1 MHIYLG
7 IVEMVNEINTYLQ
20 DISKQVKCRLN

>member
-7 IVEMVNEINTYLQ
+7 IVEVVNEINTYLQ
-20 DISKQVKCRLN
+20 EMSKQMKCRLS